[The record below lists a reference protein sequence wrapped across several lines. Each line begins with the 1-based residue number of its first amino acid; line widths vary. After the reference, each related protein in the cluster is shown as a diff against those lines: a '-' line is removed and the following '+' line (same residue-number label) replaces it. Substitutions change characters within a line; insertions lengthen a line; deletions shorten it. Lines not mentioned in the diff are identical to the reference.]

1 MIPALTPTPRYREH
15 VAAVD
20 KRSALKNV
28 LGALG
33 LLLLAMLAGSLVAAV
48 GDLLGDSE
56 NDLVT
61 PVSAVTVALQLAIAA
76 FVFRRAW
83 HITSRDLGFVKEG
96 VLGSWLVGAR
106 GGNAAITIVWGANH
120 LLGGVDF
127 SPKIT
132 ASGKRELA
140 QDERGARADEDRP
153 QDAENRTLGR
163 RVHDRAGQQR
173 EDALDGVVDV
183 DAVLGDVVLERTLA
197 GADEARHEEGDDEGD
212 EDEQERQ
219 RRRRVVGAVHRRPLR
234 SSGSAQAGTQG
245 PGDRP

>member
-1 MIPALTPTPRYREH
+1 MSAGLAPTPDNVPSAPRAAALRPTRFQKRIIIPALTPTPRYREH

-33 LLLLAMLAGSLVAAV
+33 LLLLARFAGSLVAAV

-106 GGNAAITIVWGANH
+106 GGIAAITIVWGANH

-163 RVHDRAGQQR
+163 GVHDRAGQ
-173 EDALDGVVDV
+173 A
-183 DAVLGDVVLERTLA
+183 
-197 GADEARHEEGDDEGD
+197 AR
-212 EDEQERQ
+212 RCL
-219 RRRRVVGAVHRRPLR
+219 RRRGGRGRRPR
-234 SSGSAQAGTQG
+234 
-245 PGDRP
+245 